1 MAEMISKQHLLE
13 QIDTTGKG
21 CEYEGK
27 EFLAYQEAMLAVV
40 ELIEKEPTVEK
51 EYDVMFSGT
60 EHIDS
65 PGPAPVV
72 GYRIAAKSWEEAV
85 QKGKFYAEMQHP
97 AFIPFA
103 FAGPVIEVPKEELE
117 NLENYFAILRIRY
130 AGSFEYS
137 FHVEDDELLSCLVP
151 KLILQPL
158 AENSVMHGSSD
169 DGSVMEIHI
178 TCWEE
183 DGHMLLELQD
193 DGKGF
198 EITRTD
204 LNPHKDR
211 KKIGVANVNDRIQ
224 LNFGREYGLK
234 IDSHPCEGTTC
245 TLTLPKLYA
254 DTLSQQPEE

>member
-117 NLENYFAILRIRY
+117 NLETEKNNGRSKKRCSPSGKQG
-130 AGSFEYS
+130 AGSS
-137 FHVEDDELLSCLVP
+137 
-151 KLILQPL
+151 KQ
-158 AENSVMHGSSD
+158 
-169 DGSVMEIHI
+169 
-178 TCWEE
+178 
-183 DGHMLLELQD
+183 
-193 DGKGF
+193 
-198 EITRTD
+198 
-204 LNPHKDR
+204 
-211 KKIGVANVNDRIQ
+211 
-224 LNFGREYGLK
+224 
-234 IDSHPCEGTTC
+234 
-245 TLTLPKLYA
+245 TLPPVRQPA
-254 DTLSQQPEE
+254 RGTECCSGRAGRSGTGDCAAETLHRNPDVEHGQGKPDCAERRFQSHSGSRSKSGCRSNSGGSNGEEV

>member
-40 ELIEKEPTVEK
+40 ELIEKEPAVEK

-65 PGPAPVV
+65 PVV

-85 QKGKFYAEMQHP
+85 QKGKFYAERQHP

-117 NLENYFAILRIRY
+117 NLET
-130 AGSFEYS
+130 E
-137 FHVEDDELLSCLVP
+137 
-151 KLILQPL
+151 
-158 AENSVMHGSSD
+158 
-169 DGSVMEIHI
+169 
-178 TCWEE
+178 
-183 DGHMLLELQD
+183 
-193 DGKGF
+193 
-198 EITRTD
+198 
-204 LNPHKDR
+204 
-211 KKIGVANVNDRIQ
+211 KK
-224 LNFGREYGLK
+224 
-234 IDSHPCEGTTC
+234 
-245 TLTLPKLYA
+245 
-254 DTLSQQPEE
+254 